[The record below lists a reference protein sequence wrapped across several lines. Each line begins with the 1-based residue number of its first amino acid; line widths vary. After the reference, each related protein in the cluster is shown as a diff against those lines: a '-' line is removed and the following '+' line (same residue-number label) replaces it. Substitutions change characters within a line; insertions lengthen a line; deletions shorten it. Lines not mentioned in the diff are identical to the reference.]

1 MVNVRKGKK
10 SKDATSKANE
20 LLAPESPR
28 GSIDQPNARGPDLQV
43 EQLLLDKMDLYL
55 SADKIAEVRRAYAFA
70 EVAHTGQKRL
80 SGEPFFEHPKQTA
93 LFLADLKLDA
103 NTLSAALLHDVL
115 EDCDVTYD
123 QLHDH
128 FGDDVARLVDG
139 VTKLTRAQV
148 MGDEDFHMSS
158 SGDYD
163 PEAVADDIDDIA
175 QAETLRKMLMTMAE
189 DVRVVLIKL
198 ADRLH
203 NMRTISALPPSRREA
218 MARETLEIF
227 APLAHRLGIWEVKWM
242 LEDMSF
248 QQLQP
253 EAYKRISRRLNSK
266 RAEREA
272 YVERM
277 VHIIRAELEAADVD
291 GDVYGRPKHIYSI
304 HRKSERY
311 SNQNKEAE
319 EIYDLFAVRIIV
331 EEVKDCYAALGMVH
345 TKWRPLPGQFDD
357 YIANPKDNLYQSLHT
372 AILCEDNAPVEVQI
386 RTKDMHQVAEYGV
399 AAHWLYK
406 EAGDHDTQFEEKMTW
421 LRQLLE
427 WQRDAGGAVEF
438 VESFKTD
445 IFQNQVYVYTPK
457 GDVIELPTGAT
468 PLDFAYRIHT
478 DVGHSCVGAKVNG
491 KLVALNH
498 PIENGDTIQVMTS
511 RTARGPSLDWLNASL
526 GYAKTSS
533 AKTKIRQWFNRQE
546 RAGNVERGKEVFLRQ
561 LQRLDI
567 DIDEE
572 KASVVL
578 RYHEVDDMFAALG
591 DGTLT
596 TERLVGRLAV
606 GSTVPHVETK
616 QGIPRTGPA
625 SGIEVLGVGDLLTS
639 IARCCN
645 PIMGDGIVGFITR
658 GRGVTIHRENCP
670 NILAEDESERIVSVD
685 WGETKTLYPV
695 RVQIKG
701 WDRVGLLGDITSVVS
716 NERVNIANIASEEYD
731 DMSVISLTVYI
742 SGTDQLSTLYT
753 RLEAV
758 NGIIS
763 VSRLRSLEPDG
774 DAARQVSKYN

>member
-10 SKDATSKANE
+10 SKDVTSKVNE
-20 LLAPESPR
+20 LLAPESTR
-28 GSIDQPNARGPDLQV
+28 SSIDQSNARGLDLQV
-43 EQLLLDKMDLYL
+43 EQLLLDKMELYL
-55 SADKIAEVRRAYAFA
+55 SADKIAGVRRAYAFA
-70 EVAHTGQKRL
+70 EIAHTGQKRL

-123 QLHDH
+123 ELHDQ

-203 NMRTISALPPSRREA
+203 NMRTISALPHSRREA

-253 EAYKRISRRLNSK
+253 EAYKRISRRLNAK

-331 EEVKDCYAALGMVH
+331 EDVKDCYAALGVVH

-438 VESFKTD
+438 IESFKTD
-445 IFQNQVYVYTPK
+445 IFQNQVYLYTPK

-511 RTARGPSLDWLNASL
+511 KTARGPSLDWLNASL

-596 TERLVGRLAV
+596 TERLVGRLTV

-616 QGIPRTGPA
+616 QGVPRTGNA
-625 SGIEVLGVGDLLTS
+625 SGIEDLGVGDLLTS

-774 DAARQVSKYN
+774 DTARQVSK

>member
-1 MVNVRKGKK
+1 M
-10 SKDATSKANE
+10 
-20 LLAPESPR
+20 
-28 GSIDQPNARGPDLQV
+28 
-43 EQLLLDKMDLYL
+43 
-55 SADKIAEVRRAYAFA
+55 
-70 EVAHTGQKRL
+70 
-80 SGEPFFEHPKQTA
+80 
-93 LFLADLKLDA
+93 
-103 NTLSAALLHDVL
+103 
-115 EDCDVTYD
+115 
-123 QLHDH
+123 
-128 FGDDVARLVDG
+128 
-139 VTKLTRAQV
+139 
-148 MGDEDFHMSS
+148 
-158 SGDYD
+158 
-163 PEAVADDIDDIA
+163 
-175 QAETLRKMLMTMAE
+175 
-189 DVRVVLIKL
+189 
-198 ADRLH
+198 
-203 NMRTISALPPSRREA
+203 
-218 MARETLEIF
+218 
-227 APLAHRLGIWEVKWM
+227 
-242 LEDMSF
+242 
-248 QQLQP
+248 
-253 EAYKRISRRLNSK
+253 
-266 RAEREA
+266 
-272 YVERM
+272 
-277 VHIIRAELEAADVD
+277 
-291 GDVYGRPKHIYSI
+291 
-304 HRKSERY
+304 
-311 SNQNKEAE
+311 
-319 EIYDLFAVRIIV
+319 
-331 EEVKDCYAALGMVH
+331 
-345 TKWRPLPGQFDD
+345 
-357 YIANPKDNLYQSLHT
+357 
-372 AILCEDNAPVEVQI
+372 
-386 RTKDMHQVAEYGV
+386 
-399 AAHWLYK
+399 
-406 EAGDHDTQFEEKMTW
+406 
-421 LRQLLE
+421 
-427 WQRDAGGAVEF
+427 
-438 VESFKTD
+438 
-445 IFQNQVYVYTPK
+445 
-457 GDVIELPTGAT
+457 
-468 PLDFAYRIHT
+468 
-478 DVGHSCVGAKVNG
+478 GAKVNG

-511 RTARGPSLDWLNASL
+511 KTARGPSLDWLNASL

-596 TERLVGRLAV
+596 TERLVGRLTV

-625 SGIEVLGVGDLLTS
+625 AGIEVLGVGDLLTS

-685 WGETKTLYPV
+685 WGETKTLSPV

-774 DAARQVSKYN
+774 DIARQVSKYN

>member
-10 SKDATSKANE
+10 SKDVTSKVNE
-20 LLAPESPR
+20 LLAPESTR
-28 GSIDQPNARGPDLQV
+28 SSIDQSNARGLDLQV
-43 EQLLLDKMDLYL
+43 EQLLLDKMELYL

-70 EVAHTGQKRL
+70 EIAHTGQKRL

-123 QLHDH
+123 QLHDQ

-148 MGDEDFHMSS
+148 MGDEDFHMPS

-163 PEAVADDIDDIA
+163 PEAIADDIDEIA

-203 NMRTISALPPSRREA
+203 NMRTISALPHSRREA

-277 VHIIRAELEAADVD
+277 VHIIRAELEAAEVD

-331 EEVKDCYAALGMVH
+331 EDVKDCYAALGVVH

-438 VESFKTD
+438 IESFKTD

-511 RTARGPSLDWLNASL
+511 KTARGPSLDWLNASL

-596 TERLVGRLAV
+596 TERLVGRLTV

-774 DAARQVSKYN
+774 DTARQVSK